1 MQQIQKDKIEMAYKQ
16 AQIDLIEQ
24 IEKSVSQS
32 MDYSDIMRLLIIWKN
47 VEKEQVEKIVKR
59 YQN

>member
-1 MQQIQKDKIEMAYKQ
+1 MAYKQ

-47 VEKEQVEKIVKR
+47 VEKEEVEQLQIEEERVF
-59 YQN
+59 N

>member
-1 MQQIQKDKIEMAYKQ
+1 MQQIQKDIIEMAYKQ

-47 VEKEQVEKIVKR
+47 VEKEEVEKIVKR

>member
-1 MQQIQKDKIEMAYKQ
+1 MQQIQKDKMEMAYKQ

-47 VEKEQVEKIVKR
+47 VDKEKVEKIVKR

>member
-1 MQQIQKDKIEMAYKQ
+1 MQQIQKDKMEMAYKQ

-47 VEKEQVEKIVKR
+47 VEKEEVEKIVKR

>member
-47 VEKEQVEKIVKR
+47 VEKEEVEKIVKR